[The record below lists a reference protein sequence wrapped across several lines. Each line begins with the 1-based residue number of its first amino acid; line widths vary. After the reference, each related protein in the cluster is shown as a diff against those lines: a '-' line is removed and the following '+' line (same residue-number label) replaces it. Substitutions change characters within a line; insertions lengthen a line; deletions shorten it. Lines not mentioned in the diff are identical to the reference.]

1 MSDDKDFFGENAFG
15 DMYAGTFLE
24 EEFPNRAPEK
34 NSGNQ
39 KDAAEIS
46 AATAHVRLSNEIDAG
61 QEANKAISSAY
72 DLGGNLNGGL
82 PPSFAGR
89 IFGGI

>member
-1 MSDDKDFFGENAFG
+1 MSDDRDFFGENAFG
-15 DMYAGTFLE
+15 DMYAGTFFE
-24 EEFPNRAPEK
+24 DEFPNCPQDK
-34 NSGNQ
+34 SSNQ
-39 KDAAEIS
+39 KDAAEII

-61 QEANKAISSAY
+61 QEANKAINSAY
-72 DLGGNLNGGL
+72 DLNGNLNGGL